1 VLLINESCMCG
12 TRSSGLFLDAVDA
25 VDAVGAVN
33 GYCYGSGA
41 KVAGTTSSGQERP
54 FDLCTSIIGETC
66 LYQLGNDEE
75 QDFFP

>member
-1 VLLINESCMCG
+1 MCG

-54 FDLCTSIIGETC
+54 FEL
-66 LYQLGNDEE
+66 
-75 QDFFP
+75 